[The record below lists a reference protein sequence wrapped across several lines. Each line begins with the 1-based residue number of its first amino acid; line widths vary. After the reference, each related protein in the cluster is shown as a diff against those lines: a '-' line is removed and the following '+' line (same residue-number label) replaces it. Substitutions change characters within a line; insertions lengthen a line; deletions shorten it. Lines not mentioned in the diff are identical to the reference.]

1 MADDASPSTAAARP
15 SLRHANSGGGN
26 KADGHNTTTT
36 ATSSG
41 FSAPA
46 GHALRR
52 AKTAADTSTTTGT
65 AAAAA
70 ARRSLSSRRL
80 SSDSS
85 AFEPAPHP
93 PPRRSSNF
101 SDYGVNEA
109 RSILNPHSK
118 AAQGSGADQGPEL
131 SSLAGLSLAFALL
144 PALAGALFK
153 NGGAVTTDIMLLGL
167 AGVFLHWSVTQP
179 W

>member
-1 MADDASPSTAAARP
+1 M
-15 SLRHANSGGGN
+15 
-26 KADGHNTTTT
+26 
-36 ATSSG
+36 
-41 FSAPA
+41 
-46 GHALRR
+46 
-52 AKTAADTSTTTGT
+52 
-65 AAAAA
+65 
-70 ARRSLSSRRL
+70 

-85 AFEPAPHP
+85 AFESPHP

-109 RSILNPHSK
+109 RSILNPHGK
-118 AAQGSGADQGPEL
+118 AAQGSSSSAGEQGPEL

-144 PALAGALFK
+144 PAIAGALFK
-153 NGGAVTTDIMLLGL
+153 NGSAVTTDIMLLGL